1 MKSSSKM
8 IHVCCFYF
16 EICFEN
22 QKTYDQFNRAILWN
36 FLQVYEAILRLLIEF
51 IESCWNF
58 NLSFINKAYSLSS
71 A

>member
-36 FLQVYEAILRLLIEF
+36 ILQVYEAILRLLIEF
-51 IESCWNF
+51 IEFVEIST
-58 NLSFINKAYSLSS
+58 LSFVNKPSYSLS
-71 A
+71 